1 LALTTKIHPSNT
13 NKLSTGFIASKG
25 SKEAAKMFSKR
36 PVVFF
41 AFALILLFAANCG
54 GKEEASAP
62 AGPVWKPAGNEG
74 SVTGVINFSG
84 AVPAPSKLDTAS
96 DSNCREVFL
105 DDVVVNDGKLQN
117 VLVYVKSGAPQAA
130 FEIPTT
136 EVTLDQKGCKY
147 VPRVFG
153 IQTGQPLKITNSDP
167 TNHNIHP
174 IPKINREWNE
184 SQLAGQGPI
193 IRKFTK
199 QEVLIP
205 IKCNQHSWMLSHAAV
220 FSHPFFAVSGAD
232 GQFTIKNLPPGEY
245 EIEAWHERYGA
256 KTAKINVAE
265 KADVKL
271 DFTFDG
277 SVARQPGSLKT
288 QPAMIIP

>member
-1 LALTTKIHPSNT
+1 
-13 NKLSTGFIASKG
+13 
-25 SKEAAKMFSKR
+25 MFSKR
-36 PVVFF
+36 SIVFF
-41 AFALILLFAANCG
+41 TFALILLFATNCG
-54 GKEEASAP
+54 GKEEAPAP
-62 AGPVWKPAGNEG
+62 TGPVWKPTGAEG
-74 SVTGVINFSG
+74 AVTGVISFTG
-84 AVPAPSKLDTAS
+84 AVPASSKLDTAS

-105 DDVVVNDGKLQN
+105 DDVVVNNGKLQN
-117 VLVYVKSGAPQAA
+117 VLVYVKSGAPQAT
-130 FEIPTT
+130 FETPTT

-153 IQTGQPLKITNSDP
+153 IQTGQPLKIVNSDP

-174 IPKINREWNE
+174 VPKINREWNE

-193 IRKFTK
+193 TRKFSK

-205 IKCNQHSWMLSHAAV
+205 IKCNQHSWMLAHAGV
-220 FSHPFFAVSGAD
+220 FSHPFFAVSDAS

-256 KTAKINVAE
+256 KTAKINVTE

-271 DFTFDG
+271 DFKFDG
-277 SVARQPGSLKT
+277 SVAHQPGALKA